1 MKERASDLGRKAI
14 ALLVLL
20 FGAFVLFK
28 VVVGAVTA
36 IAWLAVG
43 VIAVI
48 AVLWAVLRLL

>member
-1 MKERASDLGRKAI
+1 LGRKAI